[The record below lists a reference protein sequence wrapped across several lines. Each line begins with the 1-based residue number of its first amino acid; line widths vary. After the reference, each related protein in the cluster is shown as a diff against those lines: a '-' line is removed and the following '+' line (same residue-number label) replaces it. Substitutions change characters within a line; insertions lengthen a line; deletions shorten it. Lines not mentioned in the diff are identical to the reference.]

1 MQNTKLAGREGPAK
15 CLKTHDGERPGFGH
29 SSVEMNRVCLYCED
43 SSRLRPIV
51 DQKMVRKG
59 NAADWVT

>member
-1 MQNTKLAGREGPAK
+1 MQTTNLPVAKVLRSASKHMTESGRALGIP
-15 CLKTHDGERPGFGH
+15 L
-29 SSVEMNRVCLYCED
+29 LYCED